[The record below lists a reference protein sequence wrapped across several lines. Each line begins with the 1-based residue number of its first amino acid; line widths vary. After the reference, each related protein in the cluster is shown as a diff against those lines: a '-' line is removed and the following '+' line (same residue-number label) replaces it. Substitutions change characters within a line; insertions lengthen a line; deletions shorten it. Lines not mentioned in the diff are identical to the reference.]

1 MNLIIRIKI
10 AFSLLLLILG
20 IVACHE
26 ETIATQKDFDFNVH
40 LQKHRVEVPLN
51 QPAEFVFV
59 IERNGDYLGTSY
71 TATYFLREGDGILMQ
86 NGNAAI
92 LDNQPYLIAGDSVF
106 INYTPSNQGTH
117 IIEAEFRDSF
127 NNSKELKIELNTK

>member
-26 ETIATQKDFDFNVH
+26 ETIATQKNFDFNVH

-59 IERNGDYLGTSY
+59 IERNGDYTGTSY
-71 TATYFLREGDGILMQ
+71 TVTYFLREGNGILMQ
-86 NGNAAI
+86 NGNSAI
-92 LDNQPYLIAGDSVF
+92 LDNKPYLIAGDSIF
-106 INYTPSNQGTH
+106 INYTPSSLGSH
-117 IIEAEFRDSF
+117 VIEAEFRDSF
-127 NNSKELKIELNTK
+127 NNSKELILELKTK